1 MKPERI
7 REFYEQELGVKLPAP
22 NTVGE
27 ASVPCPF
34 HSDTKPSMSVNLDT
48 GMWKCFTCDIG
59 GSVYD
64 FYMESHGV
72 DFTTAKSAIDKSD
85 FFPTIPE
92 DKVDEWHERL
102 LAETK
107 VLNWLAR
114 SRGIT
119 EVTIKRFKLGWD
131 GERITIPIR
140 DIAGRVANVRK
151 YKPNAD
157 SGSKVVSYGAGYGSA
172 RLFPYVNLGKKSIA
186 IFEGEMDTLLANELG
201 LPAVTS
207 TGGAGTWKKSWN
219 KWFAGKN
226 VYIIYDIDEQGRK
239 GARKV
244 ANELSNVAKSVR
256 VVELPTDGM
265 PDNGDF
271 TDYIVGRSNSVSSF
285 KALLKATPQFGAEK
299 RIASAIDTD
308 PIELH
313 LSQASHE
320 AYYNK
325 YIGMNVIV
333 AGKDLAPYLVPKK
346 ISFSCS
352 MDNGKRCQ
360 FCSMMGAMGAF
371 TLEISDIDPILLEL
385 IDCPSGTQK
394 GILKQLAGIHN
405 DCKIFEY
412 EVDDAYNVEEVYLMP
427 EIDFSTVDTEYV
439 IRRAFYVG
447 HGIRT
452 NQSYYVTGITVP
464 EPHRQYATHL
474 INSAVPVK
482 DDVSVF
488 EVTEDIRTMLEIF
501 QPDDGQSVSDK
512 MDEIASDFTYNVTH
526 IYGREDLIT
535 AIDLVYHSV
544 ISFDFQEKRLLKGWN
559 ELCVVGD
566 TRTGKSETMLM
577 LMHHYRMGEFI
588 TGENT
593 SFAGLVGGMQQN
605 QKRWSITWGKIP
617 LGDRRLVVIDEC
629 GSLPEETIQ
638 RMSGIRSSGVAE
650 ITKIQTEK
658 THART
663 RLIFMGNP
671 RNGKSLSSYAFGVNA
686 LRELIGAPED
696 VARFDMAV
704 ACASSDVPIDVINA
718 EFSTHHRTPHV
729 YNSEACT
736 TLIRWVW
743 SRTPEQV
750 LFAPGVEREILRLA
764 TEQGTMYSNRV
775 PLVEAANQRIK
786 IAKLAVAVAARLYST
801 DRTGECI
808 VVTRE
813 HVSFVG
819 EFLDRIYKNRT
830 LGYHEFSRQQLQNV
844 NIATESKDAVYK
856 MMKAESELANL
867 FLTYSHVRIVDIIDM
882 LDCERE
888 EAKHYLKELIRSK
901 MLFKTQNGFMKSP
914 AFTEILRQIQSE
926 MIGGDENV

>member
-7 REFYEQELGVKLPAP
+7 REFYEREMGVKLPAP
-22 NTVGE
+22 NAVGE
-27 ASVPCPF
+27 VSVPCPF
-34 HSDTKPSMSVNLDT
+34 HSDTKPSMSVNVDS

-72 DFTTAKSAIDKSD
+72 DFTTAKSAVDKGD
-85 FFPTIPE
+85 FLPTISDE
-92 DKVDEWHERL
+92 LVEEWHEAL
-102 LAETK
+102 LDTPRI
-107 VLNWLAR
+107 LNWLEKN
-114 SRGIT
+114 RGIT
-119 EVTIKRFKLGWD
+119 VKTVTKYQLGWD

-140 DIAGRVANVRK
+140 DIASRVVNVRR
-151 YKPNAD
+151 YKPN
-157 SGSKVVSYGAGYGSA
+157 SGTGNKVVSYGAGYGSA
-172 RLFPYVNLGKKSIA
+172 RLFPMNNLDKKSIV
-186 IFEGEMDTLLANELG
+186 ILEGEMDTLLGDELG
-201 LPAVTS
+201 LPVVTS
-207 TGGAGTWKKSWN
+207 TGGAGTWKQSWN

-226 VYIIYDIDEQGRK
+226 VFIVYDIDETGKK
-239 GARKV
+239 GALKIARQLSKV
-244 ANELSNVAKSVR
+244 AKTLK
-256 VVELPTDGM
+256 VVELPIST
-265 PDNGDF
+265 PENGDF
-271 TDYIVGRSNSVSSF
+271 TDYILGHGNTQMDF
-285 KALLKATPQFGAEK
+285 KVLLKGTPKFGAERK
-299 RIASAIDTD
+299 IASSVDEA

-320 AYYNK
+320 EYFNRH
-325 YIGMNVIV
+325 IGMNVIV
-333 AGKDLAPYLVPKK
+333 AGKDLAPFLVPRR
-346 ISFSCS
+346 IAFTCS

-360 FCSMMGAMGAF
+360 ICALMGSMGSF
-371 TLEISDIDPILLEL
+371 NLEIDSLDPILLEL

-394 GILKQLAGIHN
+394 GILKQLSGIHN

-412 EVDDAYNVEEVYLMP
+412 EITDAYNIEEVYIMP
-427 EIDFSTVDTEYV
+427 EIDFSSVDTEYV

-452 NQSYYVTGITVP
+452 NQSYYMTGITVP

-482 DDVSVF
+482 DDVSTF
-488 EVTEDIRTMLEIF
+488 EVTEEVRSLLEVF
-501 QPDDGQSVSDK
+501 HPDAGQTVSDK
-512 MDEIASDFTYNVTH
+512 MDEIAGDFTYNVTH

-544 ISFDFQEKRLLKGWN
+544 IAFDFQSKRITKGWN

-577 LMHHYRMGEFI
+577 LMQHYRMGEFI

-617 LGDRRLVVIDEC
+617 LSDRRLVAIDEC
-629 GSLPEETIQ
+629 GALPEETIQ

-696 VARFDMAV
+696 IARFDLAV
-704 ACASSDVPIDVINA
+704 ACSSSDVPINIINA
-718 EFSTHHRTPHV
+718 EFDSHNRVAHT
-729 YNSEACT
+729 YNGEACT
-736 TLIRWVW
+736 MLIRWVW
-743 SRTPEQV
+743 SRKPEQV
-750 LFAPGVEREILRLA
+750 TFSRGVEAEILRLA
-764 TEQGTMYSNRV
+764 TEQGKVYSNRV
-775 PLVEAANQRIK
+775 PLIEAANQRIK
-786 IAKLAVAVAARLYST
+786 IAKLAVAVAARLHST
-801 DRTGECI
+801 DKTGELI
-808 VVTRE
+808 VVKKE

-819 EFLDRIYKNRT
+819 EFLDRLYKSKT
-830 LGYHEFSRQQLQNV
+830 LGYHEFSRQQIQNV
-844 NIATESKDAVYK
+844 SIADEHRDAVYK
-856 MMKAESELANL
+856 MMKAEPELANI

-888 EAKHYLKELIRSK
+888 EAKHYLKELVKSK

-914 AFTEILRQIQSE
+914 AFTEILREIQSE
-926 MIGGDENV
+926 MIGENDD